1 MTCLVIFDADGTLT
15 PLRGGS
21 TGAFERRLL
30 PGVVEKCVQLR
41 ADGVTLAIISNQ
53 GGADPDR
60 ADRRSIGAVLAQLR
74 WTAAAVGADTF
85 RFAVKHGAR
94 YKPSPVMLQE
104 VMREVGAS
112 PEETVYV
119 GDERDA
125 DVGGAKAAGLAMIQ
139 VVYPGG
145 PDPHPHADAHVDRGD
160 LARELPSLLEG
171 L

>member
-30 PGVVEKCVQLR
+30 PGVAEKCARLR
-41 ADGVTLAIISNQ
+41 ANGVTLAIISNQ

-94 YKPSPVMLQE
+94 YKPSPAMLLE

-112 PEETVYV
+112 PEDVLYV
-119 GDERDA
+119 GDWESDEEAAR
-125 DVGGAKAAGLAMIQ
+125 AAGVEFAW
-139 VVYPGG
+139 
-145 PDPHPHADAHVDRGD
+145 ADEFFKRGETD
-160 LARELPSLLEG
+160 EG
-171 L
+171 IT